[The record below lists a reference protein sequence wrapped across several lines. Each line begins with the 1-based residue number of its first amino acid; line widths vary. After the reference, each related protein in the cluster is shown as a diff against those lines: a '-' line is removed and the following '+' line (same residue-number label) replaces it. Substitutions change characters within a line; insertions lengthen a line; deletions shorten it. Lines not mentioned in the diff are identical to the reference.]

1 MKTFQQFYEEAKV
14 KIIKLRDKGYMTR
27 QRYYPKAHK
36 KLVPIPKP
44 VDEV

>member
-1 MKTFQQFYEEAKV
+1 MKTFKQFCEEAKV
-14 KIIKLRDKGYMTR
+14 KIIKLRDQGYTTR

-44 VDEV
+44 EV